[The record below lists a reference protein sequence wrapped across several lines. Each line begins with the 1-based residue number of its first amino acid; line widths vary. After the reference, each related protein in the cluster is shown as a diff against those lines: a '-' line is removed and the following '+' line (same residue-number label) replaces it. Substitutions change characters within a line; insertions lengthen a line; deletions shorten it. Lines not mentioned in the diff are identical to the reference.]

1 MRVVIILMIVY
12 FMVIIMLKMMK
23 FIFIVDKFNYF
34 KDFWLSVNVLKRYDL
49 YDMFFFMWCYNGYW
63 LLVLLYFLFKNKIKV
78 FFIISLKFIKND
90 YFFFI
95 FGL

>member
-34 KDFWLSVNVLKRYDL
+34 KDFWLSVNVLKKYDL
-49 YDMFFFMWCYNGYW
+49 YDMFFYV
-63 LLVLLYFLFKNKIKV
+63 VL
-78 FFIISLKFIKND
+78 
-90 YFFFI
+90 
-95 FGL
+95 